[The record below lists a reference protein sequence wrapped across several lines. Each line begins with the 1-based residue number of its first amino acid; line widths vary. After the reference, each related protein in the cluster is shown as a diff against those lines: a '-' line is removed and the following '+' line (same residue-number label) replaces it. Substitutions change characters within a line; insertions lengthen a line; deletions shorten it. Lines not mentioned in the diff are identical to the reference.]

1 MDDNFPFELWGWTTA
16 GGCQVRKG
24 ANEENVVSKPTKLH
38 KSRCCLKQQTA
49 DRTDTAVG
57 RLIFLGQVD
66 LEEEQ
71 KINIYLPLIAK
82 SQS

>member
-1 MDDNFPFELWGWTTA
+1 MTTFHLSSGVA
-16 GGCQVRKG
+16 PQLEAARLGEG
-24 ANEENVVSKPTKLH
+24 ANGENMVSKPTKLH

-49 DRTDTAVG
+49 DRRGTAVG